1 MNEAYSQVLTKSRD
15 EMLLIKLMGKSGTC
29 LDSLSKTVLD
39 YLVNKMIDL
48 ISKRDFLHVIEV
60 WITDLTRKLLED

>member
-1 MNEAYSQVLTKSRD
+1 
-15 EMLLIKLMGKSGTC
+15 MLLIKLMGKSGTC
-29 LDSLSKTVLD
+29 LDSLSKTVFD